1 MSLFDPFSDAPQA
14 ADRRAVGARETG
26 MRPRWYAIPAHR
38 PFLEDLAAGVLAW
51 LGDLPPETLSD
62 ATILL
67 PNRRAARAFTGA
79 LSKLSGD
86 RPVLLP
92 QVRPLGDL
100 EEDEPPFTP
109 GALGLDLPPAIP
121 ALTRRFE
128 MARMIVE
135 QFDND
140 LTPMRALDLADALGG
155 FLDSCQLEEVP
166 EPERVA
172 TLVDGEM
179 AEHWERSA
187 EFLRLGVIAWPKR
200 LAELGLVDPAWRR
213 ATLLRRLAELWD
225 AHPPTQAVIAAG
237 STGTVPAAADVLGA
251 VARAPQGCVVLPG
264 LDLDLDDRVWAQI
277 DEDNEQHPQRALKRL
292 LERHAI
298 DRRAVR
304 PWFQPPVSPPAEQ
317 RGLARQRLLN
327 EALRPADATGDW
339 RAAIRDIRA
348 RAVEAGRAADPI
360 AEGLQG
366 LSVLNLRHDEE
377 TAAAIALMMRETLE
391 TPGRTCA
398 LVTPDQGLGRRVAA
412 RLERWGVVPD
422 ASAGQPLNRMPAG
435 VLVELCARWIADP
448 TDPQVLLGLLKH
460 PLVRLD
466 LGDGIDADRAV
477 SAFELF
483 ALRGPRQTHFDRI
496 RRKLD
501 KAAGPDRDG
510 QPPSEGRLKRL
521 AQARALS
528 DHLEAL
534 VTTACAA
541 FAPAA
546 PLDAAARA
554 LTVLIEALAGQEAW
568 AGPDGECAAGLLSNL
583 ITGGAALGAVTADDL
598 VELVKGLLADAVVRT
613 GGATHPSLR
622 ILGAI
627 EARLVRADRM
637 ILAGLEEGVWPQGAP
652 VDPFL
657 SRPMRKALGL
667 PPPERRIG
675 QSAQDFVQ
683 AACADEA
690 ILIHTERR
698 VGQPAVRS
706 RWLWRLDMLT
716 RGANTDET
724 PVAVAAPAHVADW
737 TRALDAPVRDT
748 PDYARR
754 PAPTPPVERRP
765 RVLPVTGVERWV
777 RDPYAVY
784 AQRILGLKVL
794 DRPGA
799 SAEAMARGNAVHEAI
814 EQMVRLWPNVL
825 PEDCADQIADLIMA
839 AMTEAGF
846 EDAALAR
853 ERPLARNAALWLE
866 RFERERRARGA
877 TLLIEQSGAIAFDAP
892 GGPFTVTAR
901 ADRIELD
908 ATGAAVLDF
917 KTGQTPSQKQVVQG
931 FAPQLTLTAAIL
943 AEGGFDAPP
952 TEATELLYVKVTGR
966 RDPGKVD
973 DVSRQGRGN
982 NLTAAQLATREL
994 DRLKLGVAAFDD
1006 PATPYTS
1013 WVAPQFMGNFG
1024 GNYDHLARVW
1034 EWHVVGG
1041 EDEAPE

>member
-1 MSLFDPFSDAPQA
+1 MSGFDPFA
-14 ADRRAVGARETG
+14 ATA
-26 MRPRWYAIPAHR
+26 PRWFAIPAHR

-51 LGDLPPETLSD
+51 LGEHPPEALSD

-67 PNRRAARAFTGA
+67 PNRRAARAFSGA
-79 LSKLSGD
+79 LGRLSGD

-109 GALGLDLPPAIP
+109 GALGLDLPPAIAP
-121 ALTRRFE
+121 LTRRFE

-135 QFDND
+135 TFDSD
-140 LTPMRALDLADALGG
+140 LSPVRALDLADALGG
-155 FLDSCQLEEVP
+155 FLDSCQLEEVAA
-166 EPERVA
+166 PERVA

-187 EFLRLGVIAWPKR
+187 KFLAIGVEAWPRR

-225 AHPPTQAVIAAG
+225 QTPPGQPVVAAG

-264 LDLDLDDRVWAQI
+264 LDLDLPEAVWRQI

-292 LERHAI
+292 LERHDIA
-298 DRRAVR
+298 RAAVR
-304 PWFQPPVSPPAEQ
+304 PWFQPPVEPEAER

-339 RAAIRDIRA
+339 RQAIKDIRDRA
-348 RAVEAGRAADPI
+348 LDEGRSADPI
-360 AEGLQG
+360 AEGLEG
-366 LSVLNLRHDEE
+366 LSVLTLRHEEE
-377 TAAAIALMMRETLE
+377 TAGAIALMMRETLE

-398 LVTPDQGLGRRVAA
+398 LVTPDQDLGRRVAA
-412 RLERWGVVPD
+412 RLERWGVVAD

-435 VLVELCARWIADP
+435 VLVELCARWMAAP
-448 TDPQVLLGLLKH
+448 TDPQALLGLLKH
-460 PLVRLD
+460 PLVRIDLD
-466 LGDGIDADRAV
+466 EVDYDRAV
-477 SAFELF
+477 EALERHG
-483 ALRGPRQTHFDRI
+483 LRGPRLPRFDRLH
-496 RRKLD
+496 RRLD
-501 KAAGPDRDG
+501 KAGEADRDG
-510 QPPSEGRLKRL
+510 RPPSDGRRARL
-521 AQARALS
+521 AEARRLAER
-528 DHLEAL
+528 LEAL
-534 VTTACAA
+534 NAA
-541 FAPAA
+541 ARAVFSPAA
-546 PLDAAARA
+546 GLDAAARA
-554 LTVLIEALAGQEAW
+554 LTALVEAVAGQNAW
-568 AGPDGECAAGLLSNL
+568 AGPDGECAAQMLSGL
-583 ITGGAALGAVTADDL
+583 IEGGAALGAVSPDDL
-598 VELVKGLLADAVVRT
+598 LELTQGLLADAVVRT

-652 VDPFL
+652 TDPFL
-657 SRPMRKALGL
+657 SRPMRKSLGL

-683 AACADEA
+683 AACAEEA
-690 ILIHTERR
+690 ILVHSERR
-698 VGQPAVRS
+698 GGQPAVRS
-706 RWLWRLDMLT
+706 RWLWRLDMLA
-716 RGANTDET
+716 RGANDKGT
-724 PVAVAAPAHVADW
+724 PVAVPGRAGVAAW
-737 TRALDAPVRDT
+737 TRSLDAPASAT

-765 RVLPVTGVERWV
+765 RALPVTAVERWV

-784 AQRILGLKVL
+784 ADRILGLKRL

-799 SAEAMARGNAVHEAI
+799 SAEALARGTAIHAAVERVVHTWPDALPDDCAERIETFLHEA
-814 EQMVRLWPNVL
+814 L
-825 PEDCADQIADLIMA
+825 AD
-839 AMTEAGF
+839 AGF

-853 ERPLARNAALWLE
+853 ERPLARNCARWLAA
-866 RFERERRARGA
+866 FEQERRARGA
-877 TLLIEQSGAIAFDAP
+877 TLMVEQAGALSFDAP
-892 GGPFTVTAR
+892 GGRFTLTAR

-908 ATGAAVLDF
+908 AHGAAIMDF
-917 KTGQTPSQKQVVQG
+917 KTGGAPSQKQVVQG

-943 AEGGFDAPP
+943 AEGGFPAPP
-952 TEATELLYVKVTGR
+952 TEASELLYVRLTGR
-966 RDPGKVD
+966 REPAKVE
-973 DVSRQGRGN
+973 DVARQGRSN
-982 NLTAAQLATREL
+982 TLTAAQLAEREL
-994 DRLKLGVAAFDD
+994 ERLKQGVAAFDD
-1006 PATPYTS
+1006 PATPYPS

-1041 EDEAPE
+1041 EDEASE

>member
-1 MSLFDPFSDAPQA
+1 MTVDATSHFNPFASD
-14 ADRRAVGARETG
+14 T
-26 MRPRWYAIPAHR
+26 PRWYAIPAHR

-51 LGDLPPETLSD
+51 LGELPPETLSD

-79 LSKLSGD
+79 LSKLADG

-109 GALGLDLPPAIP
+109 GALGLDLPPAIAP
-121 ALTRRFE
+121 LTRRFE

-135 QFDND
+135 QFDSD

-166 EPERVA
+166 DPERVA
-172 TLVDGEM
+172 KLVDGEM

-187 EFLRLGVIAWPKR
+187 EFLSLGVIAWPKR

-213 ATLLRRLAELWD
+213 ATLLRRLADLWD
-225 AHPPTQAVIAAG
+225 AHPPSQPVIAAG

-251 VARAPQGCVVLPG
+251 VARAPLGCVVLPG
-264 LDLDLDDRVWAQI
+264 LDPDLDDRVWDQI
-277 DEDNEQHPQRALKRL
+277 DEENEQHPQRALKRL
-292 LERHAI
+292 LERHGI
-298 DRRAVR
+298 DRHAVR
-304 PWFQPPVSPPAEQ
+304 PWFQPPVPPQTEQ

-339 RAAIRDIRA
+339 REAIRDIRA

-391 TPGRTCA
+391 TPGKTCA

-435 VLVELCARWIADP
+435 VLVELCVRWIAAP

-460 PLVRLD
+460 PLVQLD
-466 LGDGIDADRAV
+466 LGEIDAARAV
-477 SAFELF
+477 AAFEDM
-483 ALRGPRQTHFDRI
+483 ALRGPRHASFARLN
-496 RRKLD
+496 RKLD
-501 KAAGPDRDG
+501 RALSPDRDG
-510 QPPSEGRLKRL
+510 APPSEGRLKRHV
-521 AQARALS
+521 QARALS
-528 DHLEAL
+528 DHLEGL
-534 VTTACAA
+534 ITTARAS
-541 FAPAA
+541 FSPDA

-554 LTVLIEALAGQEAW
+554 LTVLIEAVAGQNAW

-583 ITGGAALGAVTADDL
+583 ITGGASLGAVSTDDL
-598 VELVKGLLADAVVRT
+598 VELIKGLLADAVVRT

-698 VGQPAVRS
+698 GGQPAVRS

-716 RGANTDET
+716 RGANTAET
-724 PVAVAAPAHVADW
+724 PVAVSAPAHVADW
-737 TRALDAPVRDT
+737 TRALDAPLRDT

-754 PAPTPPVERRP
+754 PAPTPPVDRRP
-765 RVLPVTGVERWV
+765 RNLPVTGIERWV

-799 SAEAMARGNAVHEAI
+799 SAEAMARGNAIHEAI
-814 EQMVRLWPNVL
+814 EQMVRVWPDVL
-825 PEDCADQIADLIMA
+825 PEDCADQIADFIMT
-839 AMTEAGF
+839 AMTDAGF

-877 TLLIEQSGAIAFDAP
+877 TLLIEQSGAVVFDAP
-892 GGPFTVTAR
+892 AGPFTVTAR

-908 ATGAAVLDF
+908 ANGAAVLDF

-982 NLTAAQLATREL
+982 TQTAAQMAAREL

-1006 PATPYTS
+1006 EATPYTS

>member
-1 MSLFDPFSDAPQA
+1 MSLFDPFLGD
-14 ADRRAVGARETG
+14 T
-26 MRPRWYAIPAHR
+26 PRWYAIPAHR

-79 LSKLSGD
+79 LSKLSQG
-86 RPVLLP
+86 RPILLP

-135 QFDND
+135 QFDAD

-155 FLDSCQLEEVP
+155 FLDSCQLEEVQN
-166 EPERVA
+166 PERIA
-172 TLVDGEM
+172 ALVEGEM

-187 EFLRLGVIAWPKR
+187 EFLSLGVVAWPRR

-225 AHPPTQAVIAAG
+225 AHPPNQPVIAAG

-251 VARAPQGCVVLPG
+251 VARAPHGCVVLPG
-264 LDLDLDDRVWAQI
+264 LDLELDEQVWAQI
-277 DEDNEQHPQRALKRL
+277 DADNEQHPQRALKRL
-292 LERHAI
+292 LERHAVPR
-298 DRRAVR
+298 DAVR
-304 PWFQPPVSPPAEQ
+304 PWFRPAATPASET

-348 RAVEAGRAADPI
+348 RAVDAGRAVDPI
-360 AEGLQG
+360 AEGLEG
-366 LSVLNLRHDEE
+366 LSVLTLRHEEE

-391 TPGRTCA
+391 APGKTCA
-398 LVTPDQGLGRRVAA
+398 LVTPDQALGRRVAA
-412 RLERWGVVPD
+412 RLERWGIIPD
-422 ASAGQPLNRMPAG
+422 SSAGQPLDRMPAG
-435 VLVELCARWIADP
+435 VLVGLCARWMAAP
-448 TDPQVLLGLLKH
+448 TDPQVLLALLKH
-460 PLVRLD
+460 PLTRLALEGVD
-466 LGDGIDADRAV
+466 IAYAAEALERLG
-477 SAFELF
+477 
-483 ALRGPRQTHFDRI
+483 LRGPRQPRFDRLNQ
-496 RRKLD
+496 RLD
-501 KAAGPDRDG
+501 KALKPDRDG
-510 QPPSEGRLKRL
+510 APPSESRIKRHG
-521 AQARALS
+521 AARALS
-528 DHLEAL
+528 ARLETL
-534 VTTACAA
+534 VTTARAA
-541 FAPAA
+541 FSSNGTA

-554 LTVLIEALAGQEAW
+554 LTALVEAVAGQNAW
-568 AGPDGECAAGLLSNL
+568 AGPDGECAAGLLSDL
-583 ITGGAALGAVTADDL
+583 IAGGAALGAVSPADL
-598 VELVKGLLADAVVRT
+598 VELVAGLLADAVVRT

-657 SRPMRKALGL
+657 SRPMRAALGL

-690 ILIHTERR
+690 ILVHTERR
-698 VGQPAVRS
+698 GGQPSVRS

-716 RGANTDET
+716 RGADAPKT
-724 PVAVAAPAHVADW
+724 PVAVAPPPHVTDW
-737 TRALDAPVRDT
+737 TRALDAPTRTT

-754 PAPTPPVERRP
+754 PAPTPPVARRP
-765 RVLPVTGVERWV
+765 RELPVTGVERWV

-784 AQRILGLKVL
+784 AQRILGLKAL

-799 SAEAMARGNAVHEAI
+799 SAEAMARGDAVHAAI
-814 EQMVRLWPNVL
+814 EQMVRVWPHVL
-825 PEDCADQIADLIMA
+825 PEDCADQIESFLMEAL
-839 AMTEAGF
+839 TEAGF

-853 ERPLARNAALWLE
+853 ERPLARNCARWLAG
-866 RFERERRARGA
+866 FERERRARGA
-877 TLLIEQSGAIAFDAP
+877 ALMIEQSGAMTFDAP
-892 GGPFTVTAR
+892 AGPFTLTAR

-908 ATGAAVLDF
+908 ATGAAVIDF
-917 KTGQTPSQKQVVQG
+917 KTGSTPSQKQVVQG

-943 AEGGFDAPP
+943 ADGGFPAPP

-966 RDPGKVD
+966 KEPGVVT
-973 DVSRQGRGN
+973 DVSKQGRSN
-982 NLTAAQLATREL
+982 SLTAAQLAEREL
-994 DRLKLGVAAFDD
+994 ERLKQGVAAFDD
-1006 PATPYTS
+1006 PSTPYAS
-1013 WVAPQFMGNFG
+1013 WVAPQFMGSFG

>member
-1 MSLFDPFSDAPQA
+1 
-14 ADRRAVGARETG
+14 

-51 LGDLPPETLSD
+51 LGDRPPETLSD

-79 LSKLSGD
+79 LSRIAGD

-109 GALGLDLPPAIP
+109 GALGLDLPPAIAP
-121 ALTRRFE
+121 LTRRFE

-135 QFDND
+135 RFDAD

-155 FLDSCQLEEVP
+155 FLDSCQLEDVRN
-166 EPERVA
+166 PERVA
-172 TLVDGEM
+172 ALVEGEM

-187 EFLRLGVIAWPKR
+187 EFLSLGVVAWPER

-213 ATLLRRLAELWD
+213 ATLLKRLAELWD
-225 AHPPTQAVIAAG
+225 ADPPGQPVIAAG

-264 LDLDLDDRVWAQI
+264 LDLDLDERVWAQI
-277 DEDNEQHPQRALKRL
+277 DADNEQHPQRALKRL
-292 LERHAI
+292 LERHDIPRA
-298 DRRAVR
+298 AVR
-304 PWFQPPVSPPAEQ
+304 PWFRPAVAPASEA

-348 RAVEAGRAADPI
+348 RAAQAGRAADPI
-360 AEGLQG
+360 AEGLEG
-366 LSVLNLRHDEE
+366 LSVLTLRHEEE

-391 TPGRTCA
+391 TPNADGTGRTCA
-398 LVTPDQGLGRRVAA
+398 LVTPDQALGRRVAA
-412 RLERWGVVPD
+412 RLERWGIIPD
-422 ASAGQPLNRMPAG
+422 SSAGQPLDRMPAG
-435 VLVELCARWIADP
+435 VLVGLCARWMAAP

-460 PLVRLD
+460 PLTRLELEGVD
-466 LGDGIDADRAV
+466 IAHAAEALERLG
-477 SAFELF
+477 
-483 ALRGPRQTHFDRI
+483 LRGPRQPRFDRLNQ
-496 RRKLD
+496 RLD
-501 KAAGPDRDG
+501 KALKPDRDG
-510 QPPSEGRLKRL
+510 APPSEGRIERH
-521 AQARALS
+521 AAARALS
-528 DHLEAL
+528 ARLEAL
-534 VTTACAA
+534 VTAA
-541 FAPAA
+541 RAPFATDDPQKDKA

-554 LTVLIEALAGQEAW
+554 LTALVEALAGQNAW
-568 AGPDGECAAGLLSNL
+568 AGPDGECAAGLLSDL
-583 ITGGAALGAVTADDL
+583 IAGGAALGAVTPADL
-598 VELVKGLLADAVVRT
+598 VELVAGLLAEAVVRT

-657 SRPMRKALGL
+657 SRPMRAALDL

-690 ILIHTERR
+690 ILVHTERR
-698 VGQPAVRS
+698 GGQPSVRS

-716 RGANTDET
+716 RGADAPAT
-724 PVAVAAPAHVADW
+724 PVAVSAPTRIATW
-737 TRALDAPVRDT
+737 TRALDAPARAT

-754 PAPTPPVERRP
+754 PAPTPPVARRP
-765 RVLPVTGVERWV
+765 RELPVTGVERWV

-784 AQRILGLKVL
+784 AQRILGLTAL

-799 SAEAMARGNAVHEAI
+799 SAEAMARGDAVHAAI
-814 EQMVRLWPNVL
+814 EQVVRTWPQAL
-825 PEDCADQIADLIMA
+825 PEDCAGQIETFLMDAL
-839 AMTEAGF
+839 TEAGF

-853 ERPLARNAALWLE
+853 ERPLARNCARWLAA
-866 RFERERRARGA
+866 FERERRARGA
-877 TLLIEQSGAIAFDAP
+877 SLMIEQSGAMTFDAP
-892 GGPFTVTAR
+892 GGPFTLTAR

-908 ATGAAVLDF
+908 ATGAAVIDF
-917 KTGQTPSQKQVVQG
+917 KTGATPSQKQVVQG

-943 AEGGFDAPP
+943 ADGGFPAPP

-966 RDPGKVD
+966 REPGVVT
-973 DVSRQGRGN
+973 DVSKQGRSN
-982 NLTAAQLATREL
+982 SLTAAQLAEREL
-994 DRLKLGVAAFDD
+994 DRLKQGVAAFDD
-1006 PATPYTS
+1006 PSTPYRS
-1013 WVAPQFMGNFG
+1013 WVAPQFMGGFG